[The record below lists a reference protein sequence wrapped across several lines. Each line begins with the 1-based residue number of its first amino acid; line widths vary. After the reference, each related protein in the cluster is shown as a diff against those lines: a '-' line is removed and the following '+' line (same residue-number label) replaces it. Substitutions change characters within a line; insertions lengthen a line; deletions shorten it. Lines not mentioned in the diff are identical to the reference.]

1 MEFKCKSIF
10 FTGVLSTSKSPPPLP
25 KTPPRGLGSTA
36 VKNALQ
42 VGPSA
47 SLDRACNIAPSLS
60 NHVTE
65 SCSKELDSSNHISGT
80 SIAAPSLT
88 NHETQSS
95 NITLSNHHVE
105 GEKGGEKVTAA
116 HNIPTPYQTKSRTL
130 ERTCEQRQSPTYLAE
145 RSNTLPKTPPKV
157 SPKPSK
163 KPPNVLPKPILLK
176 KYSES
181 DLNSSSESE
190 KSVLYN
196 SNTLDSS
203 RSSSVSDKDVCR
215 CDGISST
222 SDVKV
227 DKMTDGRQSIVNNEQ
242 LINSLNSV
250 LQNGHSRPPPEKMD
264 TLHCDSED
272 GFKQVLS
279 KVDQSKFQN
288 CDNVD
293 SNTEM
298 HNNLDDKTIKNH
310 NDRVCMED
318 DIKETVKDLSSA
330 CKMSSKNVHQ
340 NINQEIENKSSPE
353 LKEGTKENNQPSV
366 DYLDGNKSV
375 VNSGN
380 SPLKTKVYLENNE
393 VLSNNDIADESVCKN
408 ENLFKETEQNTCTP
422 KLTVP
427 SPAPRKY
434 SPKPRPTPRK
444 RLSISKSCEKT
455 DNLTEYTDCIS
466 AKSNAASSESLSQ
479 SSAKIELEHCV
490 NTESKSVCV
499 SECADLSQSSAKI
512 ELEHCVNTESKSVC
526 VSECADLSQSSA
538 NVEPKPEHSVKMD
551 LKSNCVPQSADL
563 SLRSA
568 KIELEQSVNTELKSV
583 CVSPSGDQSIGN
595 ISKIDSNLTESLTD
609 SSTGSNEKLSQLSN
623 QKLSASH
630 NLLQLDDKNL
640 QKRTDFS
647 PMTEEALGETSSLLD
662 EIEQIVSRRISAL
675 GGLPSDVTFRK
686 ANSIETSTPVRP
698 PRRKNRNRK
707 IDQFQDSSDTDS
719 LVGEASFKGSSS
731 SLNFLEDG
739 DQSFK
744 GSNSSLASN
753 QSESAGRRP
762 CPPKPPRKKLLKLN
776 RSQSDVSA
784 SKFLERN
791 KENFDQIE
799 TKETEDN
806 IHKKKVGGRS
816 PNLPPRKGRSLT
828 VDFHVPANQEPL
840 LREIEI
846 ANQRNANANSNGHQI
861 KPKRKPPPPPPKVK
875 VTGPVQNN
883 LIREA
888 EYNVIDD
895 DKPRIPSLGDQ
906 NYVEIPEEFM
916 NANFQNIMEENDTF
930 QRTSKS
936 PSPPELPPRNFNP
949 ETPVS
954 SPQLSIKSFNPS
966 VTVTTPKHTLLRD
979 RPISDVSQN
988 SSLSSQEC
996 PVDDELSSTDSEG
1009 YDEENRVGINTSLLN
1024 HLGLGVMVFN
1034 STINNISVISWRSVL
1049 LVEETR
1055 ENNQSCRKSLTNF
1068 IT

>member
-10 FTGVLSTSKSPPPLP
+10 FPGVLNSSKSPPPLP
-25 KTPPRGLGSTA
+25 KTPPRGPGSTT
-36 VKNALQ
+36 VKNALHL
-42 VGPSA
+42 GPSA
-47 SLDRACNIAPSLS
+47 SPDRACNIAPSLS

-65 SCSKELDSSNHISGT
+65 SCSKELDSTNHISGT
-80 SIAAPSLT
+80 SSTAPLLT
-88 NHETQSS
+88 NHETESS
-95 NITLSNHHVE
+95 NITLSIHHVE

-116 HNIPTPYQTKSRTL
+116 RNIPTPYQTKSRTL
-130 ERTCEQRQSPTYLAE
+130 ERTSEQRQSPTYLVE

-157 SPKPSK
+157 SPKPRK
-163 KPPNVLPKPILLK
+163 KPPNVLPKPKLSK

-181 DLNSSSESE
+181 DLHSDLFDSSSESE
-190 KSVLYN
+190 KSVLYY

-203 RSSSVSDKDVCR
+203 RSSSVSDRDVCH
-215 CDGISST
+215 CDEISST

-227 DKMTDGRQSIVNNEQ
+227 DKMTDGSKSIVDNEQ
-242 LINSLNSV
+242 FKNSLDSV

-264 TLHCDSED
+264 MLHCDSED
-272 GFKQVLS
+272 GFKPALS
-279 KVDQSKFQN
+279 KVDQSKVQN

-298 HNNLDDKTIKNH
+298 HNNLDDNTIKNH

-318 DIKETVKDLSSA
+318 ETVKDLSTGNA
-330 CKMSSKNVHQ
+330 CKMSSENVDK
-340 NINQEIENKSSPE
+340 NINQEIENKLSQE
-353 LKEGTKENNQPSV
+353 LKEGTKENNRPSV
-366 DYLDGNKSV
+366 DNLDGNKSV

-393 VLSNNDIADESVCKN
+393 VLLNNNIADEPVCKN
-408 ENLFKETEQNTCTP
+408 ENVFKETGQNTCTP
-422 KLTVP
+422 KLIVP
-427 SPAPRKY
+427 SPTPRKS
-434 SPKPRPTPRK
+434 SPRPRPTPRK

-455 DNLTEYTDCIS
+455 DNLTEYTE
-466 AKSNAASSESLSQ
+466 SNAASSESLSQ

-490 NTESKSVCV
+490 NTESKSIYVAP
-499 SECADLSQSSAKI
+499 S
-512 ELEHCVNTESKSVC
+512 
-526 VSECADLSQSSA
+526 ADLSQSSA
-538 NVEPKPEHSVKMD
+538 NVEPNPEHSVKME
-551 LKSNCVPQSADL
+551 LKSNCVSQSGDL
-563 SLRSA
+563 SQSSV
-568 KIELEQSVNTELKSV
+568 KIELEQSVITELKSV
-583 CVSPSGDQSIGN
+583 CVSPSGDQSIAN
-595 ISKIDSNLTESLTD
+595 ISKIDSNLTESK
-609 SSTGSNEKLSQLSN
+609 EKLNQSSN

-640 QKRTDFS
+640 QKCTDFS

-662 EIEQIVSRRISAL
+662 EIEQIVSRRINAL
-675 GGLPSDVTFRK
+675 GGLSSDFTFRK

-698 PRRKNRNRK
+698 PRRKPRNRK
-707 IDQFQDSSDTDS
+707 FDQVQDSSDTDS
-719 LVGEASFKGSSS
+719 LVGEASFKGSAS

-753 QSESAGRRP
+753 QSESAGRKP

-791 KENFDQIE
+791 KENFDQTE

-806 IHKKKVGGRS
+806 IHRKKVGGRS

-846 ANQRNANANSNGHQI
+846 ANQRNAKIDLSNSNGQKI
-861 KPKRKPPPPPPKVK
+861 KPKRKAPPPPPKVK

-916 NANFQNIMEENDTF
+916 DANFQNNMEENDTF
-930 QRTSKS
+930 QRTSKF

-949 ETPVS
+949 ETPVN

-966 VTVTTPKHTLLRD
+966 ITATTPKHTLLRD

-996 PVDDELSSTDSEG
+996 PVEDELSSTDSEG
-1009 YDEENRVGINTSLLN
+1009 YDEEDRVGINTCLLSPLG
-1024 HLGLGVMVFN
+1024 LGLGVTVF
-1034 STINNISVISWRSVL
+1034 
-1049 LVEETR
+1049 
-1055 ENNQSCRKSLTNF
+1055 
-1068 IT
+1068 